1 MTSTDDRAGGGTA
14 PAPKP
19 GRILIVED
27 DEFIA
32 RDLALRLEGLGYGVA
47 GSLTSGEAALEQAA
61 ALKPDLILM
70 DIVLAGSMDGIEAA
84 RQIQLQMD
92 IPLIFLSAFAD
103 GERLQRAFA
112 TTPFA
117 YLHKPLKERELE
129 LTIELTL
136 LRHRTESQARAR
148 RQQLEHL
155 VAERT
160 AELTASNQKMQ
171 RLLDEREKNQ
181 ATLQRFRIALDN
193 SADIIFLVDRASLR
207 FIDANQTASER
218 LGYSREEL
226 LQMGPHDVA
235 PYFNKE
241 MVAASMDKIIASP
254 DRSGIID
261 AFHKRRDGSLYPVE
275 VRVRAI
281 ESEGR
286 TIMVAIGRDMTVQRR
301 NEEALRQSEEQFRQ
315 ITENLQHVLW
325 IGDVQ
330 SQRLLYISSAFEKIW
345 GRAREHVYKRPH
357 MLLADIH
364 PDDRNRITAAMQGIW
379 RDEHAMDEEYR
390 LLRRNGEIRWLWT
403 RTFPIRNEKGEV
415 YRIGAV
421 TEDITARKEN
431 EENLRFSEEKFRM
444 LFEGAPIGLAVID
457 KELHLTEAN
466 PALCDMLGYSKEEL
480 LSRITADVVHPD
492 DLLNSNTSAESLFSG
507 AAAHYV
513 AERKFLTRNGKALW
527 VKLHAAVIT
536 GRNQKPMFSLGMI
549 ENIDQA
555 KHAELIRLAREE
567 AQKNA
572 LVREVH
578 HRIKNHLQGVVGL
591 LRRQRH
597 SDSACDAIL
606 EETIAQINTVATVHG
621 LQGKTAGEEINLL
634 EMIDAISGA
643 VNKLIPSSHAT
654 QISSTLK
661 ESPALSRDESVP
673 VALALNELLVN
684 ARKFSSG
691 PVQIELSG
699 NRENATIHITNP
711 SRAQPEHMRIS
722 GLDLVKSLL
731 QTEGAAFTFEHGT
744 DRFSAKV
751 HLTPP
756 VLKGY

>member
-1 MTSTDDRAGGGTA
+1 MPTQ
-14 PAPKP
+14 KP
-19 GRILIVED
+19 EHVLIVED

-32 RDLALRLEGLGYGVA
+32 RDLALRLEALGYGIA

-84 RQIQLQMD
+84 RQIQHEMD
-92 IPLIFLSAFAD
+92 VPLVFLTAYTD
-103 GERLQRAFA
+103 RERLERAFK

-129 LTIELTL
+129 LTIELAL
-136 LRHRTESQARAR
+136 LRHHTEQQARIE
-148 RQQLEHL
+148 RQELERL
-155 VAERT
+155 VTERT
-160 AELTASNQKMQ
+160 AELTASNREMQ
-171 RLLDEREKNQ
+171 RLLDEGEKNQ

-193 SADIIFLVDRASLR
+193 SADTIFLVDRASLH

-226 LQMGPHDVA
+226 LKMGPHDIA

-241 MVAASMDKIIASP
+241 MVAARLDEIIASP
-254 DRSGIID
+254 DRSGTID
-261 AFHKRRDGSLYPVE
+261 SFHKRRDGSLYPVE

-286 TIMVAIGRDMTVQRR
+286 TIMVSIGRDMTMQRR

-330 SQRLLYISSAFEKIW
+330 SQQLLYISSAFEKIW
-345 GRAREHVYKRPH
+345 GRAREHVYKRPR

-364 PDDRNRITAAMQGIW
+364 PEDRSRITAAMQDIW

-390 LLRRNGEIRWLWT
+390 LLHRDGGIRWLWT
-403 RTFPIRNEKGEV
+403 RTFPIRDDKGKV

-431 EENLRFSEEKFRM
+431 EENLRFSEEKFRN

-466 PALCDMLGYSKEEL
+466 PALCGMLGYSKKEL
-480 LSRITADVVHPD
+480 LSRITADIVHPD
-492 DLLNSNTSAESLFSG
+492 DLLNSNASAESLFSG
-507 AAAHYV
+507 AATHYV
-513 AERKFLTRNGKALW
+513 AERKFLTKNGKALW
-527 VKLHAAVIT
+527 VKLHAAAIT
-536 GRNQKPMFSLGMI
+536 DRNQKPMFSLGMV

-555 KHAELIRLAREE
+555 KHAETTRLAREE

-591 LRRQRH
+591 LRRQRR
-597 SDSACDAIL
+597 SDSACNAIL

-621 LQGKTAGEEINLL
+621 LQGKTVGEEINLM
-634 EMIDAISGA
+634 EMIGAISSA
-643 VNKLIPSSHAT
+643 VNKLIPSSHAA

-684 ARKFSSG
+684 ARKFSTG

-699 NRENATIHITNP
+699 NRKNTTVRITNP
-711 SRAQPEHMRIS
+711 SHAQPQHMRIS

-731 QTEGAAFTFEHGT
+731 QTEGASFTFEHGA
-744 DRFSAKV
+744 DRFSAEV

>member
-1 MTSTDDRAGGGTA
+1 MQKA
-14 PAPKP
+14 

-27 DEFIA
+27 DEFVA
-32 RDLALRLEGLGYGVA
+32 RDLALRLEGLGYTVA
-47 GSLTSGEAALEQAA
+47 GSLTSGEAVLEQTAA
-61 ALKPDLILM
+61 HKPDLILM
-70 DIVLAGSMDGIEAA
+70 DIVLAGSIDGIEAA
-84 RQIQLQMD
+84 RQIQQKMD
-92 IPLIFLSAFAD
+92 VPLVFLTAHTD
-103 GERLQRAFA
+103 RERLERAFK

-129 LTIELTL
+129 LTIELAL
-136 LRHRTESQARAR
+136 LRHRTEHQARIE
-148 RQQLEHL
+148 RQELERL
-155 VAERT
+155 VTERT
-160 AELTASNQKMQ
+160 AELTASNRKMQ
-171 RLLDEREKNQ
+171 RLLDEGEKNQ

-226 LQMGPHDVA
+226 LQMGPNDIA

-241 MVAASMDKIIASP
+241 MVAARLDEIIASP
-254 DRSGIID
+254 DRAGTINS
-261 AFHKRRDGSLYPVE
+261 FHKRRDGTLYPVE

-286 TIMVAIGRDMTVQRR
+286 TILVAIGRDVTQQRQ
-301 NEEALRQSEEQFRQ
+301 NETALRQSEEQFRQ

-330 SQRLLYISSAFEKIW
+330 SQQLLYISSAFEKIW
-345 GRAREHVYKRPH
+345 GRAREHVYKRPR

-364 PDDRNRITAAMQGIW
+364 PEDRNRITAAMQGIW

-403 RTFPIRNEKGEV
+403 RTFPIRDEKGKV

-421 TEDITARKEN
+421 TEDITARREN
-431 EENLRFSEEKFRM
+431 EENMRFSEEKFRN
-444 LFEGAPIGLAVID
+444 LFEGAPIGLGVINQ
-457 KELHLTEAN
+457 ERHLIDAN
-466 PALCDMLGYSKEEL
+466 PAFCEMLGYGKDEL
-480 LSRITADVVHPD
+480 LTKSTADLIYPD
-492 DLLNSNTSAESLFSG
+492 DRHNSDKGAESLFSG
-507 AAAHYV
+507 AMSHYV
-513 AERKFLTRNGKALW
+513 TERKFLTKNGNALW
-527 VKLHAAVIT
+527 GRLHAAVIT
-536 GRNQKPMFSLGMI
+536 DHNKKPMFSLGMI

-555 KHAELIRLAREE
+555 KRAESIRLAHEE

-591 LRRQRH
+591 LRRQRR
-597 SDSACDAIL
+597 SDSACNAIL

-621 LQGKTAGEEINLL
+621 LQGKTVGEEINLQ
-634 EMIDAISGA
+634 EMINAISSA

-654 QISSTLK
+654 RISSTLK

-684 ARKFSSG
+684 ARKFSTG

-699 NRENATIHITNP
+699 NSENATVRITNP
-711 SRAQPEHMRIS
+711 SHAQPQHMRIS

-731 QTEGAAFTFEHGT
+731 QTEGASFTFEHGA
-744 DRFSAKV
+744 DRFSAEV